1 MPLSYE
7 ERELPA
13 QDKKPLRLRS
23 KQYMD
28 PFINP
33 ARFLEGQL
41 KKIETTE
48 DSVEKFPEKP
58 EQDVMLFLIEHA
70 PLKTWQRDILS
81 IIREESYYIAP
92 QGQTKIINE
101 GWATYWHSRIMT
113 ERALRDADLVDYAD
127 HHSGTLSTGPG
138 RLNPYKIGVE
148 LFRDIEE
155 RWDKGRFGKEYEQ
168 CEDMA
173 ERKNWDLKLGLG
185 RKKLFEVRRLFNDV
199 TFIDEFLTPEFC
211 EKHKLFTFRYDPAS
225 NHYEIASREFKEIKE
240 KLLFALTNFGHPFI
254 LVEDGNYKNRGELLL
269 RHVHEG
275 IDLRMDYAVD
285 VLSNIGQLWKR
296 PVHLETKEDGKPKHL
311 CFDKDDV
318 KSLSI

>member
-1 MPLSYE
+1 
-7 ERELPA
+7 
-13 QDKKPLRLRS
+13 
-23 KQYMD
+23 
-28 PFINP
+28 
-33 ARFLEGQL
+33 
-41 KKIETTE
+41 
-48 DSVEKFPEKP
+48 
-58 EQDVMLFLIEHA
+58 
-70 PLKTWQRDILS
+70 
-81 IIREESYYIAP
+81 
-92 QGQTKIINE
+92 
-101 GWATYWHSRIMT
+101 
-113 ERALRDADLVDYAD
+113 
-127 HHSGTLSTGPG
+127 
-138 RLNPYKIGVE
+138 
-148 LFRDIEE
+148 
-155 RWDKGRFGKEYEQ
+155 
-168 CEDMA
+168 MA

-211 EKHKLFTFRYDPAS
+211 EKHKLFTFRFDPAS